1 MPDLTIT
8 REDENH
14 RYTLSVDG
22 ELAGF
27 TEIHPDGPGRLRMPH
42 TVIIPSYR
50 GQGLA
55 TALVAGAL
63 EDVASRS
70 ETVVPLCPV
79 VAKYLHENAVDGL
92 MIDWP
97 VRRTD

>member
-1 MPDLTIT
+1 MAETSVERD
-8 REDENH
+8 DENA
-14 RYTLSVDG
+14 RYTIAVDG

-27 TEIHPDGPGRLRMPH
+27 TEIHPDGDGRLRLPH

-55 TALVAGAL
+55 GTLVGGAL
-63 EDVASRS
+63 ADIAARG

-79 VAKYLHENAVDGL
+79 VQKYLRENTVEGL
-92 MIDWP
+92 RVEWP
-97 VRRTD
+97 DA

>member
-1 MPDLTIT
+1 MAETTVERD
-8 REDENH
+8 DEND

-27 TEIHPDGPGRLRMPH
+27 TEIHPDGDGRLRLPH

-55 TALVAGAL
+55 GALVAGAL
-63 EDVASRS
+63 ADISARG

-79 VAKYLHENAVDGL
+79 AQKYLRENDVDGL
-92 MIDWP
+92 QVDWP
-97 VRRTD
+97 DA